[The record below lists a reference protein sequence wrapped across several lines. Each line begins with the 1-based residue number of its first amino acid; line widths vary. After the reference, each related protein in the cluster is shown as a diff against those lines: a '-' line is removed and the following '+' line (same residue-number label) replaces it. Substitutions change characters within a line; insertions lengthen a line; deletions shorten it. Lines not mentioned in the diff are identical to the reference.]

1 MRRHFVKLLFC
12 LFSLISQ
19 SAMSF
24 DIIAHRG
31 ASGYLPEHTLEA
43 ASLAYGQSPDY
54 IEQDVVITK
63 DGIPIVLHDIHLDT
77 VTNVA
82 DLYPSKARSDERF
95 YALDFTLAELQT
107 LTVNERKNSKGDNVF
122 PHRYQG
128 TTAQFKIATLAEHF
142 ELITELNRVY
152 GQEIGVYPEVKSP
165 AWHLEQ
171 GVDASQIVIDTLTA
185 FNLHS
190 ASAKSYL
197 QCFDYNELKRVRN
210 DLGYDGKL
218 VMLIGEN
225 SWGESTTDYDWL
237 RTPEGLRELANVVNG
252 VGPWIGQLLD
262 SEALARGELMPALW
276 VKLVHEHKLTIHPY
290 TFRTD
295 ALPAGFTQTTLL
307 DTLSGV
313 VKADGV
319 FTDQVPPVKAW
330 RASKG
335 Q

>member
-1 MRRHFVKLLFC
+1 MRSHCLKLIFTLTFFFANHA
-12 LFSLISQ
+12 L
-19 SAMSF
+19 SF

-63 DGIPIVLHDIHLDT
+63 DGIPIVLHDIHLET

-82 DLYPSKARSDERF
+82 DLYPSKARSDKRF

-107 LTVNERKNSKGDNVF
+107 LTINERKNSEGDNVF

-171 GVDASQIVIDTLTA
+171 GVDASQVVIDTLTA

-190 ASAKSYL
+190 ASARSYL
-197 QCFDYNELKRVRN
+197 QCFDYNELKRIRN
-210 DLGYDGKL
+210 ELGYDGKL

-225 SWGESTTDYDWL
+225 SWGESSTDYDWL
-237 RTPEGLRELANVVNG
+237 RTPDGIRELANVVNG

-262 SEALARGELMPALW
+262 SEALGRRELMPAPW
-276 VKLVHEHKLTIHPY
+276 VKLVHEHRLTMHPY

-295 ALPAGFTQTTLL
+295 ALPTGFTQTTLL
-307 DTLSGV
+307 DTLNDV
-313 VKADGV
+313 IKAHGV